1 MQKLEPT
8 YLRYVHDGLSK
19 GTISSNNPTSLP
31 IGFIG
36 LFEDEFP
43 SSMPLVERTTLLNSL
58 AVWALLKGPVSI
70 EMVAEVLNEHPDNTK
85 ALIDRYSKWF
95 NTPEPGKYV
104 LYHDRLRTY
113 LLQKL
118 SGHEVED
125 LNETLIS
132 YLENAL
138 SSEGLKEAESYALEH
153 LSTHL
158 AIESQMG
165 NNYESLHD
173 FVNQEDLWKRQVSAS
188 NKYKWSQNA
197 IQLGIIEATRYKN
210 KINLSKS
217 INNSVV
223 LYEMEQNKID
233 DVLLFID
240 DEMFEIAFERIQRI
254 ESLNQLKILVYLI
267 IDYTFGAKKRNKS
280 KDFVLKKIFK
290 LTQIYFTDK
299 SNNFDW
305 LSFLNANKMFCLCI
319 EFEKLNL
326 DFSFIFSNLS
336 YEFNEFNDSFLIERD
351 YVFKLDVLNKL
362 QLQQV
367 NDLIKFEH
375 NDFNKLLKDIEFII
389 NNLHFRFK
397 KEIYAL
403 NITSRQENR
412 LEGIINEIK
421 FVQEKTKNIIVS
433 FAKANNKK
441 IYADK
446 LNELIILKYCKLS
459 SYLINYL
466 EESSAVVKEN
476 DFYNLIN
483 DSYDII
489 IKLIDEIFYVD
500 NKISILSH
508 IVNSIKRN
516 KNDKKIK
523 DYFISYYEIFQSL
536 TFKDNSLKIELL
548 LKFCISNSKINNVS
562 QFQDQLL
569 IDLQNEI
576 NYNINK
582 VEYKTEIFELLITY
596 ANELI
601 KTDEVTKHNQ
611 IVTIIIPYFSKFTYE
626 MGLRLF
632 KIYLEYSSNE
642 LSKNN
647 ISGGINHL
655 NSSLSFL
662 MKIPEPL
669 NWWYENENWKDKS
682 NSIITIK
689 KNISDYAIVL
699 FSNSNARDY
708 KEALIL
714 LLKNYIKIAQNDDLE
729 KIFPKDLLLKILEK
743 IDYSVLSDFL
753 LKLKN
758 IQLFATVINFTQ
770 FDILSETKLI
780 DPFFNNVK
788 NTEKFDIKTALYFIR
803 LQDKFTKFN
812 LKSQYEIFISSSIQ
826 TCSYNYSKLD
836 FEYLIKLIE
845 EIQYFEV
852 STKSIKVKESLNVLK
867 IKLIKD
873 SNELLF
879 NEKENVL
886 KKMLKIISNAG
897 FHNYKNPLIIDS
909 ITELYNQTTNYS
921 KEDCK
926 GLIRDNVFR
935 VIDSILTLC
944 FKTENKIDFI
954 LIFHE
959 LGKLANKVGV
969 KIKKYNYNLA
979 KDDLFDE
986 LILQSFPCVLSSN
999 VIENKFAFKNLDD
1012 FFNLSANYKISY
1024 IIASCYNDRRSKY
1037 LEYLF
1042 PYEDQYQYDEHDF
1055 EIAVLHIR
1063 SDNFEDAFDRAN
1075 KIGENA
1081 LRIKNLLLYYFIK
1094 ILIQKEQTNLI
1105 EKALKLIDDDY
1116 FIGLSKI
1123 EIIYSNQVNEKS
1135 LSLNNN
1141 LISFIKSL
1149 NYDWEK
1155 NSLINE
1161 LILKSKKFDNVQF
1174 LEKFK
1179 PEVVSKKYFSKPN
1192 FVNIPN
1198 NYEFKSDDYY
1208 KNFWDDEYNDRGI
1221 GFNDPAMFDKV
1232 KKRREMH
1239 FLSKSK
1245 KGKEKL
1251 KLMKMGLL
1259 SYKFINNGKGSE
1271 SHDIVLMDYEYCLNN
1286 KY

>member
-1 MQKLEPT
+1 
-8 YLRYVHDGLSK
+8 
-19 GTISSNNPTSLP
+19 
-31 IGFIG
+31 
-36 LFEDEFP
+36 
-43 SSMPLVERTTLLNSL
+43 
-58 AVWALLKGPVSI
+58 
-70 EMVAEVLNEHPDNTK
+70 MV
-85 ALIDRYSKWF
+85 
-95 NTPEPGKYV
+95 
-104 LYHDRLRTY
+104 
-113 LLQKL
+113 
-118 SGHEVED
+118 
-125 LNETLIS
+125 
-132 YLENAL
+132 
-138 SSEGLKEAESYALEH
+138 
-153 LSTHL
+153 
-158 AIESQMG
+158 
-165 NNYESLHD
+165 
-173 FVNQEDLWKRQVSAS
+173 
-188 NKYKWSQNA
+188 
-197 IQLGIIEATRYKN
+197 
-210 KINLSKS
+210 
-217 INNSVV
+217 VV
-223 LYEMEQNKID
+223 
-233 DVLLFID
+233 
-240 DEMFEIAFERIQRI
+240 
-254 ESLNQLKILVYLI
+254 
-267 IDYTFGAKKRNKS
+267 
-280 KDFVLKKIFK
+280 
-290 LTQIYFTDK
+290 
-299 SNNFDW
+299 
-305 LSFLNANKMFCLCI
+305 LNANKMFCLCI

-336 YEFNEFNDSFLIERD
+336 YEFNEFNDSFLNEKD

-375 NDFNKLLKDIEFII
+375 NDFNKLLKDIEFIV

-483 DSYDII
+483 VSYDII
-489 IKLIDEIFYVD
+489 IKLIDEIYYVD

-582 VEYKTEIFELLITY
+582 VENKTEIFELLITY

-611 IVTIIIPYFSKFTYE
+611 IITIIIPYFSKFIEPEDWMPEKYRKTH
-626 MGLRLF
+626 MRQMSHDIGLRLF

-642 LSKNN
+642 LSENN

-662 MKIPEPL
+662 MKIPVPL
-669 NWWYENENWKDKS
+669 DWWSENENWKDKL
-682 NSIITIK
+682 NSIITVK
-689 KNISDYAIVL
+689 KNIYDYALVL
-699 FSNSNARDY
+699 FSNSNARDF
-708 KEALIL
+708 KEALIV

-758 IQLFATVINFTQ
+758 IQLFATVINITQ
-770 FDILSETKLI
+770 FDVLTETKLMNQ
-780 DPFFNNVK
+780 FFNNVK

-812 LKSQYEIFISSSIQ
+812 LKSQYEHFISISIQ

-836 FEYLIKLIE
+836 FEYLIKLIK

-852 STKSIKVKESLNVLK
+852 STKSIKVRESLNVLK

-886 KKMLKIISNAG
+886 KKMLKIISNIG
-897 FHNYKNPLIIDS
+897 LHNYKTPLIIDS

-935 VIDSILTLC
+935 VIDSILTSC
-944 FKTENKIDFI
+944 YKTENKIDFI

-959 LGKLANKVGV
+959 LEKLANNVDV
-969 KIKKYNYNLA
+969 KIKNYNYKLA

-986 LILQSFPCVLSSN
+986 LILQYFPHIISSN
-999 VIENKFAFKNLDD
+999 VIENKFAFKSLDD
-1012 FFNLSANYKISY
+1012 YFNLSENYKIQY
-1024 IIASCYNDRRSKY
+1024 IIANCYNDRRCKY
-1037 LEYLF
+1037 LEYLA
-1042 PYEDQYQYDEHDF
+1042 PDEDQYQNDEHNF
-1055 EIAVLHIR
+1055 EIAILHIR
-1063 SDNFEDAFDRAN
+1063 SDNFKDAFDLAN
-1075 KIGENA
+1075 KIVKR
-1081 LRIKNLLLYYFIK
+1081 RIKYLLLYYFIK
-1094 ILIQKEQTNLI
+1094 ILIQKGQTNLT

-1116 FIGLSKI
+1116 FVGLSKI
-1123 EIIYSNQVNEKS
+1123 EIIYRSQVNEN
-1135 LSLNNN
+1135 SLNLDSN

-1161 LILKSKKFDNVQF
+1161 LILKSKGIDNVQF

-1179 PEVVSKKYFSKPN
+1179 SEVVSKKYFYKPN

-1208 KNFWDDEYNDRGI
+1208 KNFWDDDNNESNI
-1221 GFNDPAMFDKV
+1221 NFSHPSMFDKV

-1251 KLMKMGLL
+1251 KLMKMSLY
-1259 SYKFINNGKGSE
+1259 SYKFVGHEGSDFGGSK
-1271 SHDIVLMDYEYCLNN
+1271 SHDLVLMDYEYCLYN